1 MKADTICCYYVPV
14 KLSLEKHPQFILGLE
29 FVPKQTT
36 SVDNNQGFV
45 LVAVRQF
52 HLSSGL

>member
-1 MKADTICCYYVPV
+1 MKADTIRCYYVPV
-14 KLSLEKHPQFILGLE
+14 NLSLEKHPQFILGLE